1 MEKYNLNNKTAL
13 ITGASGLLG
22 TKHAEALLKLSCDVV
37 LTDID
42 TQKFL
47 TINKEFKSKD
57 KI

>member
-1 MEKYNLNNKTAL
+1 MNNKTAL

-42 TQKFL
+42 TEKIINNKKRIKIKIQKY
-47 TINKEFKSKD
+47 
-57 KI
+57 